1 MSDHTPTI
9 VTLEPQHVALLRETV
24 RMDALPAFFDRG
36 FHAVA
41 GVARGQGVSIAD
53 APVGVYFGMP
63 SETVDVGVGFPTDRA
78 ITPDAGVTPDTLP
91 GGPAAQV
98 VHEGSYDS
106 MAGTY
111 ERLMAWLAEQGRT
124 PGPLMWESYLT
135 EPDPD
140 HPEAIRT
147 LIVWPLA

>member
-9 VTLEPQHVALLRETV
+9 VTLEPQHVAMLRETV
-24 RMDALPAFFDRG
+24 RMDALTAFFDRA

-41 GVARGQGVSIAD
+41 ALVEAQGVAFAGP
-53 APVGVYFGMP
+53 PVGVYFGMP
-63 SETVDVGVGFPTDRA
+63 TETVDLGVGFPVDRP
-78 ITPDAGVTPDTLP
+78 ISPDAGVTAATLP
-91 GGPAAQV
+91 AGPAAQV
-98 VHEGSYDS
+98 VHEGTYDS

-111 ERLMAWLAEQGRT
+111 ERLMAWLAEQGRE

-135 EPDPD
+135 EPDDD
-140 HPEAIRT
+140 HPESTQT